1 LTATAS
7 PTAPIAGSDPRPDAP
22 PQRLVWAAI
31 ALGALTLAVYARALG
46 AGFFSDDYEWLG
58 RMTPALE
65 RPLYVFRVFYRDFN
79 PVLHLSF
86 VLDYLLGGGT
96 APVFHATSLLLHAAN
111 TTLVVVLCAR
121 LSGNTWAALGAG
133 LLWGTGVRISEVVI
147 WPAARGHALAALFVL
162 SGLLVLTSSS
172 SRKILWAA
180 GLFAAGLL
188 TKEVAFFPM
197 LTAPLFA
204 RDRPARRGAAV
215 AVGILAVLFVAFN
228 VLCKSDYHTSGE
240 GMRATL
246 LKLPFVVLRPIGL
259 GDLYDFSAPG
269 FVLFAAAAAGV
280 FLLGWN
286 SPPARL
292 GLLWI
297 ALCAAS
303 ILPLEKVS
311 SRYLYLLSIGYPLLG
326 CGLLAHPR
334 FPKLSAGMRKAV
346 VALVV
351 VAVTLL
357 TAANALLVQRE
368 IVDYGIL
375 AQPYDACFRT
385 LRGAALA
392 LSPGETLV
400 VAETGPRA
408 AIPFLAGLMEQRG
421 NIRKLIPERAGGV
434 GGLIALADLVNA
446 ARPSR
451 TGALAVAADPA
462 DPGPRRIYLWD
473 GRAALAADALPVPAP
488 GRVLAAR
495 LVPSAVFFGQAGSA
509 PLPQTDPR

>member
-1 LTATAS
+1 MSATAPS
-7 PTAPIAGSDPRPDAP
+7 KAPIAGSDPRKDAP
-22 PQRLVWAAI
+22 LRWLAWAAV
-31 ALGALTLAVYARALG
+31 ALGALTLAVYAGALG

-65 RPLYVFRVFYRDFN
+65 RPVYVFRVFYRDFN
-79 PVLHLSF
+79 PVLHASF
-86 VLDYLLGGGT
+86 ILDYLLGGGA
-96 APVFHATSLLLHAAN
+96 APVFHATSLLLHAAT
-111 TTLVVVLCAR
+111 TTLVVLLCAR
-121 LSGNTWAALGAG
+121 LAGNPWAALGAG

-162 SGLLVLTSSS
+162 AGLLVLTGS
-172 SRKILWAA
+172 SRRRVLWAA
-180 GLFAAGLL
+180 VLFAAGLL

-197 LTAPLFA
+197 LIAPLCA
-204 RDRPARRGAAV
+204 RDRSARRGAAV
-215 AVGILAVLFVAFN
+215 AVGVLAALFVVFN

-259 GDLYDFSAPG
+259 GDLYDFSAFG
-269 FVLFAAAAAGV
+269 FVLFAASGAGL
-280 FLLGWN
+280 FLLCRR

-297 ALCAAS
+297 ALCAVS

-334 FPKLSAGMRKAV
+334 FPRLSGDIRRVV
-346 VALVV
+346 VALGV

-357 TAANALLVQRE
+357 AVANALLVQRE
-368 IVDYGIL
+368 IADYRIL
-375 AQPYDACFRT
+375 AQPYEACFRT

-400 VAETGPRA
+400 VAETQPRVV
-408 AIPFLAGLMEQRG
+408 IPFLAGLMEKRG
-421 NIRKLIPERAGGV
+421 NIRKLIPERADGV

-446 ARPSR
+446 ARPAR
-451 TGALAVAADPA
+451 TGALAVAADPTA
-462 DPGPRRIYLWD
+462 PGPRRIYLWD
-473 GRAALAADALPVPAP
+473 GRTAVPAEALPDPAP
-488 GRVLAAR
+488 GRVLAAT
-495 LVPSAVFFGQAGSA
+495 LVPSSMFFGQGRSA
-509 PLPQTDPR
+509 PRR

>member
-1 LTATAS
+1 LTTTVPATV
-7 PTAPIAGSDPRPDAP
+7 PTPGIDARPVAP
-22 PQRLVWAAI
+22 PRWLIWAA
-31 ALGALTLAVYARALG
+31 AVLGVLTVAVYARALG

-96 APVFHATSLLLHAAN
+96 APVFHATSLLLHAAT
-111 TTLVVVLCAR
+111 TTLVVLLCAR
-121 LSGNTWAALGAG
+121 LAGHAWAALGAG
-133 LLWGTGVRISEVVI
+133 LVWGTGVRISEVVI

-162 SGLLVLTSSS
+162 AGLLVLSGS
-172 SRKILWAA
+172 SRRRVLWSAA
-180 GLFAAGLL
+180 LFAAGLL
-188 TKEVAFFPM
+188 TKEVAFFPI
-197 LTAPLFA
+197 LLAPLFA
-204 RDRPARRGAAV
+204 RDRSARRGAAI
-215 AVGILAVLFVAFN
+215 AVGVLAILFVLFN

-259 GDLYDFSAPG
+259 GDLYDFSPFG

-280 FLLGWN
+280 FLLGWH
-286 SPPARL
+286 SPAARL

-334 FPKLSAGMRKAV
+334 FPALSGPIRKAA
-346 VALVV
+346 VALGG
-351 VAVTLL
+351 VAVALL
-357 TAANALLVQRE
+357 AAGNALLVQRE
-368 IVDYGIL
+368 IADYGML

-385 LRGAALA
+385 LRGPALA
-392 LSPGETLV
+392 LSSGETLV
-400 VAETGPRA
+400 VAETQPRA
-408 AIPFLAGLMEQRG
+408 VIPFLAGLMETRG
-421 NIRKLIPERAGGV
+421 NIRKLIPERADGV
-434 GGLIALADLVNA
+434 GGLIGLADLVNA
-446 ARPSR
+446 ARPAR
-451 TGALAVAADPA
+451 TGALAVAADPGS
-462 DPGPRRIYLWD
+462 PGPRRIYLWD
-473 GRAALAADALPVPAP
+473 GRAAVPAETLP
-488 GRVLAAR
+488 DSSAGRVLAAR
-495 LVPSAVFFGQAGSA
+495 LVPSPVYFAQTGSA
-509 PLPQTDPR
+509 PLR